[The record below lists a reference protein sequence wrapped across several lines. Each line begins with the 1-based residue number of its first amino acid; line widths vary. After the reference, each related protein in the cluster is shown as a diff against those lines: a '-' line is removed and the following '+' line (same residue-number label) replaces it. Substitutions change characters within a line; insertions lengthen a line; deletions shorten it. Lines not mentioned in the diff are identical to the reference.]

1 MRFVSSFLKL
11 VHHIRNHKEMVA
23 SQQDELQRIFNRIDD
38 LVPLN
43 VFSTSSFD
51 DHIEKADKGRKDTI
65 NAVNE
70 LDHDLRSEYM
80 VSEGDGRYVTALFQQ
95 LIEIKGNLN
104 WKNPDERI
112 RSIPAGKVKPNPMLH
127 KKIPIYHDGGGNFFA
142 IDLDHDLHRSYGQ
155 IIWVDHEYDEW
166 EVYASSLKEF
176 ILIIY
181 FFVKEL
187 GVIDNGEGYDGEKSY
202 LEYVDRTV

>member
-1 MRFVSSFLKL
+1 MR
-11 VHHIRNHKEMVA
+11 
-23 SQQDELQRIFNRIDD
+23 
-38 LVPLN
+38 
-43 VFSTSSFD
+43 
-51 DHIEKADKGRKDTI
+51 
-65 NAVNE
+65 VNE

-80 VSEGDGRYVTALFQQ
+80 VSEGDERYVTPLFQQ

-112 RSIPAGKVKPNPMLH
+112 KSIPASKVKPNPMLH

-142 IDLDHDLHRSYGQ
+142 IDLDPDLHGSYGQ